1 MGKEELAVKN
11 YTKEIYTF
19 SLEIFLGK
27 DEQPKIEKQAYEK
40 TFMNP
45 ISEGTPKKFIVYEF
59 HYKRERNI
67 YTELDKFSKPASD
80 HVEKELEKYFLKN
93 YNRKLYQVF
102 ITLFDLPKKYAPTG
116 KLKIIASFVFYY

>member
-19 SLEIFLGK
+19 SLDIFLGK
-27 DEQPKIEKQAYEK
+27 DEQPEIEKQSYEK

-45 ISEGTPKKFIVYEF
+45 ISEGTPQKFIVYEY

-67 YTELDKFSKPASD
+67 YTELDKFSKPGPD

-102 ITLFDLPKKYAPTG
+102 ITLFDLPKKPVPTG